1 MRLGGRIQAAIE
13 VLSDMDKR
21 KRPASEA
28 LKAWGLDH
36 RFAGSGDRAAIGNIV
51 YDALRKKSST
61 QYLMGSDSIRRLVFG
76 TLLRDWGFDPQ
87 SLNAELEGDK
97 FAPDQLSDEEI
108 EAFTSRKLADAP
120 PHIQADIPEWLVSSF
135 EANFAESWIEEAQ
148 AFTARPPVDLR
159 VNTLKTTQ
167 DKLAKNLGKALS
179 KHELTLTAIARN
191 GLRIAAGT
199 GPSRQPNV
207 QIEASFQTGRFEVQD
222 EGSQIVADL
231 VFARPGEQVLD
242 FCAGA
247 GGKTL
252 AMAATMEN
260 KGQIHAYDSDKNR
273 LKPIFERLR
282 RAGIRNA
289 QVHSPDDDFSD
300 LIGCMDRVVVDAPCT
315 GTGTWRRHP
324 HAKWKLTKE
333 TLEHRLTEQE
343 EALSEA
349 APFVKVGGYLV
360 YITCSVLPE
369 ENENQINSFIEDN
382 PQFELL
388 SVGEVWQDLFGFDKP
403 QPWSS
408 DMKTVTLTPASTNT
422 DGFFFS
428 VAERKS

>member
-1 MRLGGRIQAAIE
+1 MRFGGRAQAAIE

-36 RFAGSGDRAAIGNIV
+36 RFAGSGDRAAIGNMV
-51 YDALRKKSST
+51 YDALRNRSST
-61 QYLMGSDSIRRLVFG
+61 QFLMNSDSNRRLVLG
-76 TLLRDWGFDPQ
+76 TLLRFWDMTGTEINETFSQAPHAPEPLSEEELKGF
-87 SLNAELEGDK
+87 S
-97 FAPDQLSDEEI
+97 
-108 EAFTSRKLADAP
+108 SRNLADAP
-120 PHIQADIPEWLVSSF
+120 LHVQADVPEWLAASLQ
-135 EANFAESWIEEAQ
+135 ANFDEEWVREAQ
-148 AFTARPPVDLR
+148 AFTKRPAVDLR
-159 VNTLKTTQ
+159 VNTLKADRRKVT
-167 DKLAKNLGKALS
+167 KALAKAGAR
-179 KHELTLTAIARN
+179 ETVIARN
-191 GLRIAAGT
+191 GLRIEAGKGAA
-199 GPSRQPNV
+199 RQPNV
-207 QIEASFQTGRFEVQD
+207 TAEPAFQKGWFEVQD

-260 KGQIHAYDSDKNR
+260 KGQIHAYDADKQR
-273 LKPIFERLR
+273 LKPIFERLK

-289 QVHSPDDDFSD
+289 QVHGAGDDLSD
-300 LIGCMDRVVVDAPCT
+300 LVARMDRVVVDAPCT
-315 GTGTWRRHP
+315 GTGTWRRRP
-324 HAKWKLTKE
+324 DTKWKLTKE
-333 TLEHRLTEQE
+333 QLETRLVEQE

-349 APFVKVGGYLV
+349 APFVRPGGYLV

-369 ENENQINSFIEDN
+369 ENEGQITAFMEDN
-382 PQFELL
+382 PEFELL
-388 SVGEVWQDLFGFDKP
+388 SAGEVWQDLFGYDKP

-422 DGFFFS
+422 DGFFLA
-428 VAERKS
+428 VMARAR